1 MIQPPSTIQKELT
14 ILKEQVSM
22 AQIMR
27 DTAFQIVKDFE
38 LIGENIY
45 FSENSQSSYEE
56 LFNEVMHTVSELARK
71 PIGKLS
77 QLCYVIDLKESK
89 VFEASQQTNDSFEF
103 TLAKL
108 IVEREF
114 VKVVYRT
121 YFRLNS

>member
-22 AQIMR
+22 AQLMR

-56 LFNEVMHTVSELARK
+56 LFNEVK
-71 PIGKLS
+71 IGRAH
-77 QLCYVIDLKESK
+77 V
-89 VFEASQQTNDSFEF
+89 
-103 TLAKL
+103 
-108 IVEREF
+108 
-114 VKVVYRT
+114 
-121 YFRLNS
+121 

>member
-1 MIQPPSTIQKELT
+1 MIQPPSTVQKELT
-14 ILKEQVSM
+14 ILKEQISM
-22 AQIMR
+22 AQLMR
-27 DTAFQIVKDFE
+27 ETAFQIVKDFE

-45 FSENSQSSYEE
+45 FSENSQDSYEL
-56 LFNEVMHTVSELARK
+56 LFNEVVQTVSELARK

-89 VFEASQQTNDSFEF
+89 VFEASKQTSESFEF

-114 VKVVYRT
+114 VKVVYRN

>member
-22 AQIMR
+22 AQLMR

-71 PIGKLS
+71 PVGKLS

>member
-1 MIQPPSTIQKELT
+1 MIQPPSTVQKELT
-14 ILKEQVSM
+14 ILKEQISM
-22 AQIMR
+22 LQLMR
-27 DTAFQIVKDFE
+27 ETAFQIVKDFE

-45 FSENSQSSYEE
+45 FSENSQNSYEL
-56 LFNEVMHTVSELARK
+56 LFNEVVQTVSELARK

-89 VFEASQQTNDSFEF
+89 VFEASKQTNNSFEF
-103 TLAKL
+103 TLAQL

-114 VKVVYRT
+114 VKVVYRN